1 MEDCFRFLHGGNR
14 TERGSVLWSTGVRQ
28 GFLFQRRISRFIWIE
43 ENPDKASLQPD
54 VRKVIWHRSGPA
66 YLKAG
71 RPELRFQFSYKI
83 RISVPVITEILWT
96 HTGRDTQII
105 HLMKSMVSV
114 ITEEGDA
121 LPEEKLL
128 PELQQVQL
136 LLRFW
141 KNLALKYMLIRKQSV
156 RYLFRKMN
164 TIRKRFSR
172 TRFICQATHMPKK
185 HLPIWKNV
193 LKIRIPQEASLNVL
207 LPVCR

>member
-54 VRKVIWHRSGPA
+54 VKKVIWHRSGPA

-71 RPELRFQFSYKI
+71 RPELRFQFSYRT

-193 LKIRIPQEASLNVL
+193 LKIRILQEASLNVL